1 MKLDQIDRKILRL
14 LQRDANMGVVE
25 IGEHVGLSHTP
36 CWRRIQRLQQNGVIR
51 ERVAILDPE
60 KVGLPVSVFANIT
73 ITSHKKAALAAFE
86 RAVSNEPD
94 IVSCHS
100 VTGTYDYLVRVV
112 VPDVAS
118 YETYLKER
126 LLQLP
131 NVEQVHS
138 SFALREVKQTSVLPL

>member
-1 MKLDQIDRKILRL
+1 MKLDQIDLKILRL
-14 LQRDANMGVVE
+14 LQRDANLGVVE
-25 IGEHVGLSHTP
+25 IGERVGLSHTP
-36 CWRRIQRLQQNGVIR
+36 CWRRIQRLQENGVIR
-51 ERVAILDPE
+51 ERVAILDAE

-73 ITSHKKAALAAFE
+73 IASHKKAALSAFE

-100 VTGTYDYLVRVV
+100 VTGAYDYLVRVV
-112 VPDVAS
+112 VRDVAS
-118 YETYLKER
+118 YESYLKER

-138 SFALREVKQTSVLPL
+138 AFALREVKQTSTLPL

>member
-25 IGEHVGLSHTP
+25 IGELVGLSHTP

-51 ERVAILDPE
+51 ERVAILDPV

-73 ITSHKKAALAAFE
+73 ITSHKKTALAAFE
-86 RAVSNEPD
+86 RAVLNEPD

-100 VTGTYDYLVRVV
+100 VTGAYDYLVRVV

-131 NVEQVHS
+131 NVDQVHS
-138 SFALREVKQTSVLPL
+138 AFALREVKQTSVLPL